1 MTMDRKSVDQAA
13 EALASAWKSGKLLDS
28 LPAGCSPTTVDEALE
43 IQAAMI
49 ARLGETVAGWKVAR
63 PPSGEMLS
71 GTILKPRLFANGAR
85 VPASLT
91 PLRGVEA
98 EIAFHFNKPL
108 PARASDYTREEV
120 EDVVTAFI
128 GFEIVD
134 SRFRDYKGA
143 PLFDKTA
150 DLQSNGGFVVGPNIP
165 DWRRKDLVNIEV
177 TLKVNGEV
185 KHQAKGGHPQKDPLL
200 PAIAFANLRR
210 QSGGIGAGQMVTTGT
225 YTGMT
230 FVKPGDAM
238 SVHFE
243 GVDPVAFS
251 FTD

>member
-1 MTMDRKSVDQAA
+1 MDRKSVDQAA
-13 EALASAWKSGKLLDS
+13 DALANAWKSGKLLDG
-28 LPAGCSPTTVDEALE
+28 LPAGCSPSTVDEALE

-49 ARLGETVAGWKVAR
+49 ARLGETVRWLEG
-63 PPSGEMLS
+63 
-71 GTILKPRLFANGAR
+71 GTAAERRDAVGYDPQAAPLRQRRACSR
-85 VPASLT
+85 SLT

-108 PARASDYTREEV
+108 PARATDYSREEV
-120 EDVVTAFI
+120 EDAVTAFI

-134 SRFRDYKGA
+134 SRFSDYKGA

-150 DLQSNGGFVVGPNIP
+150 DLQSNGGFVVGPNIA
-165 DWRRKDLVNIEV
+165 DWRRRDLVNIEV

-210 QSGGIGAGQMVTTGT
+210 KSGGIGAGQMVTTGT

-238 SVHFE
+238 SVTFE